1 MQEVKPIINKPV
13 TCTCL
18 VLVINFEVLSRHNFP
33 YSARFS
39 LCGFMSNLCSTFPSH
54 ASFPVMK
61 GVMKSLPFS
70 TTKNEAGRE
79 TPYCIIFSLEMQSR
93 VYVQTQ
99 KSTNTLTHHTKK
111 FYTDVKSGRN
121 PC

>member
-61 GVMKSLPFS
+61 GGHEITPFFQQ
-70 TTKNEAGRE
+70 KNETGRE
-79 TPYCIIFSLEMQSR
+79 TPYCIIFFIE
-93 VYVQTQ
+93 
-99 KSTNTLTHHTKK
+99 NAE
-111 FYTDVKSGRN
+111 
-121 PC
+121 